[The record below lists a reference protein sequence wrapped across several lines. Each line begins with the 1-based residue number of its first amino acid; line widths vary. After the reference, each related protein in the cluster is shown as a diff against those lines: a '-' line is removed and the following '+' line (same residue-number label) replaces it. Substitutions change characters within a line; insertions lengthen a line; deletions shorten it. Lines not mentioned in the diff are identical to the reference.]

1 MTYLLFVTGLVIL
14 IAGGEGL
21 VRGASGIARHF
32 KLSPMLIGLTIVGF
46 GTSAP
51 ELLVSLQAALDGQPG
66 LALGNAIGSN
76 IANVLLILGIAAV
89 IAPLVIP
96 GRRMLRD
103 LGFMLG
109 AALLF
114 WGMLLDGVVSRFDG
128 AILLVALALFLG
140 LAFRNGGA
148 EHEDD
153 SPLPAQPVAW
163 AMTLGGL
170 VGMVVGARLLV
181 GSASAIARD
190 FGVSEAV
197 IGLTIVAIGTSL
209 PELTTSVIAALRKHT
224 DIAVGNVVGSNVFNI
239 LGILG
244 VTSVI
249 TPIEA
254 APRFAQTD
262 MVWVT
267 VTTLGLIAV
276 ALTLGR
282 LPRTAGVGLLAAYG
296 GYLVFAS

>member
-76 IANVLLILGIAAV
+76 IANVLLILGVAAV

-109 AALLF
+109 AALVF

-128 AILLVALALFLG
+128 VILLVGLALFLG

-153 SPLPAQPVAW
+153 SPMPTQPVAW

-170 VGMVVGARLLV
+170 VGMVIGARLLV

-249 TPIEA
+249 TPIDA

-267 VTTLGLIAV
+267 VTSLGLVVV

-282 LPRTAGVGLLAAYG
+282 LPRSAGVALLAAYG